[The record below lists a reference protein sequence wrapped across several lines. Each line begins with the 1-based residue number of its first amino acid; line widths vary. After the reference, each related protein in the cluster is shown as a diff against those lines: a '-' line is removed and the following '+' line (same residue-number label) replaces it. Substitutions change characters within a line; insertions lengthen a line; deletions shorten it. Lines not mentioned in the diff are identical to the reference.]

1 MCSKFKSW
9 LKLAGIFLLCL
20 AWEVSHAAVVISGAE
35 GGTSSVISIP
45 QEYAGM
51 NATFMMLSSGY
62 GDNVYLQANFLS
74 PSGVNL
80 KEMKGHFDNEGGA
93 LEGFLVLTMTTKL
106 QQGSYQINLS
116 VTYSLSSSWHR
127 VKSFYCIVWDAKG
140 DDLSDLQ
147 AQLNGELDQLRN
159 ELNGTINTKTAAL
172 QSQINAL
179 QTQLN
184 EAIAKHEAD
193 QAALLKEIETLRM
206 QISALE
212 TDLRTRISLLEQQQ
226 AGYLAQ
232 LEVLKETHEKDIAA
246 INEKLKALE
255 NKFNVD
261 LAALQQSVKD
271 LTTQITTLER
281 EYSSSSVDV
290 RNSIKA
296 LEEKQTELGHQFDL
310 LEQQHLNDVS
320 AIQSR
325 IDAKIDLIRAEHAAD
340 VEHLEN
346 SQAVLQEKIDVAVA
360 DLRQELLTLNNAYKD
375 SVAELKSQITATNNT
390 LLSEVS
396 KLSDTDRDIYD
407 KISDLREKQADYYSR
422 MEVLKVTHEKDKEAL
437 EKEMAS
443 LDANYKAAVES
454 IQSRI
459 DDILGQISD
468 LKTKHESDV
477 AAIRQEIESHVNSLD
492 EDIRKIYQDLSS
504 LKDSQ
509 AEHKEEVQKALDEVL
524 LRLTELDK
532 AVTERLQNLENRIKY
547 AVYSDEKLE
556 DLKADFEKQIQDKE
570 KEIADVDL
578 EIKDLTDKGLDT
590 SSKEET
596 RNRLLTELVKLRNEL
611 TDIEFAIEIRHN
623 DSEFAEHE
631 KEIELLK
638 SELAALRQSHD
649 LEIKQLKDDLLAL
662 EEEYLKLLEEVKQ
675 NAAGQN
681 SELQK
686 QLDDLKSK
694 VLEFVETL
702 RNEREVGDAELKAL
716 LDAMD
721 VSHKELIGNLDSN
734 IADKLD
740 RLKFETDTQF
750 ENLRTTINNLAYQQ
764 RFNTGN
770 SGTSYSLPSS
780 QVQEVPSDTRDLR
793 VSPDA
798 SLPAVLN

>member
-74 PSGVNL
+74 PSGANL

-193 QAALLKEIETLRM
+193 QAALLKEIETLKM

-271 LTTQITTLER
+271 LTTQITTL
-281 EYSSSSVDV
+281 V
-290 RNSIKA
+290 
-296 LEEKQTELGHQFDL
+296 
-310 LEQQHLNDVS
+310 
-320 AIQSR
+320 
-325 IDAKIDLIRAEHAAD
+325 
-340 VEHLEN
+340 
-346 SQAVLQEKIDVAVA
+346 
-360 DLRQELLTLNNAYKD
+360 
-375 SVAELKSQITATNNT
+375 
-390 LLSEVS
+390 
-396 KLSDTDRDIYD
+396 
-407 KISDLREKQADYYSR
+407 
-422 MEVLKVTHEKDKEAL
+422 
-437 EKEMAS
+437 
-443 LDANYKAAVES
+443 
-454 IQSRI
+454 
-459 DDILGQISD
+459 
-468 LKTKHESDV
+468 
-477 AAIRQEIESHVNSLD
+477 
-492 EDIRKIYQDLSS
+492 
-504 LKDSQ
+504 
-509 AEHKEEVQKALDEVL
+509 
-524 LRLTELDK
+524 
-532 AVTERLQNLENRIKY
+532 
-547 AVYSDEKLE
+547 
-556 DLKADFEKQIQDKE
+556 
-570 KEIADVDL
+570 
-578 EIKDLTDKGLDT
+578 
-590 SSKEET
+590 
-596 RNRLLTELVKLRNEL
+596 
-611 TDIEFAIEIRHN
+611 
-623 DSEFAEHE
+623 
-631 KEIELLK
+631 
-638 SELAALRQSHD
+638 
-649 LEIKQLKDDLLAL
+649 
-662 EEEYLKLLEEVKQ
+662 
-675 NAAGQN
+675 
-681 SELQK
+681 
-686 QLDDLKSK
+686 
-694 VLEFVETL
+694 
-702 RNEREVGDAELKAL
+702 
-716 LDAMD
+716 
-721 VSHKELIGNLDSN
+721 
-734 IADKLD
+734 
-740 RLKFETDTQF
+740 
-750 ENLRTTINNLAYQQ
+750 
-764 RFNTGN
+764 
-770 SGTSYSLPSS
+770 
-780 QVQEVPSDTRDLR
+780 
-793 VSPDA
+793 
-798 SLPAVLN
+798 